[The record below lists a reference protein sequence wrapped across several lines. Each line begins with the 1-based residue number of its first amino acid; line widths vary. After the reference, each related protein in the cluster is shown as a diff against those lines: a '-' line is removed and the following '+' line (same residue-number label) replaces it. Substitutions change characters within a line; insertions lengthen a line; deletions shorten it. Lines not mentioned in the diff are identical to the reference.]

1 MILHTD
7 ELNKKYGIKGGD
19 TTAEKIPE
27 AAEEK
32 SGTTWGPLRDSDSA
46 DIGIGRAQ
54 KMWVSSNKVSTMDVN
69 AHAKGTNDIEEDQ
82 TVSRGNTAEFVAP
95 SGEYWT
101 QVIIKG
107 LGTEDQSAFGDVKW
121 C

>member
-1 MILHTD
+1 M
-7 ELNKKYGIKGGD
+7 
-19 TTAEKIPE
+19 AAKIPE

-32 SGTTWGPLRDSDSA
+32 RDATWGPLRNSDSA

-54 KMWVSSNKVSTMDVN
+54 KIWVSSNKVSTMDVT
-69 AHAKGTNDIEEDQ
+69 AHARGTNCIEEDQ

-107 LGTEDQSAFGDVKW
+107 LGTEDQSASGNVKW